1 MKDTLEYIVKAIV
14 DTADAVV
21 IDEEDVD
28 GVVTYTI
35 HVAKE
40 DMGRLIGKQ
49 GKVIRSLRN
58 VMKIPAMKEHKKVQ
72 LQLAEEE

>member
-1 MKDTLEYIVKAIV
+1 MKDALEYIVKAIV
-14 DTADAVV
+14 ENADAVI
-21 IDEEDVD
+21 IDEEDVE
-28 GVVTYTI
+28 GIVTYTI

-72 LQLAEEE
+72 LQLAEE